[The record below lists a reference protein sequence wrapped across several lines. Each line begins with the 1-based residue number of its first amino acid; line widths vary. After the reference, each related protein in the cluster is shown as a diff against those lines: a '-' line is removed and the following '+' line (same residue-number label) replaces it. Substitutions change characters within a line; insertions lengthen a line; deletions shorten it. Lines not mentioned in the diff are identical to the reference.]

1 MELYQRNVQIRHC
14 NFIYHKFWKFP
25 LWGIV
30 LVFLPNN
37 WSQTRFTE
45 KPSLATNWNVES
57 IHKGLMWGWGLVL
70 RPISDPIEYSSIL
83 QFESPIVG
91 IRLLIVVLVL
101 FWLCF
106 LLIPAFCPPL
116 NSIKAPKVA
125 VAFPP
130 LNLII
135 VTSVWN
141 CWPFIF
147 ICFIWIQSGGS
158 WSLQGN
164 GIILLCFSW
173 NLDKVYILFDMS
185 F

>member
-1 MELYQRNVQIRHC
+1 MELYQRNIQIRHC

-70 RPISDPIEYSSIL
+70 GPISDPIEYSSIL

-135 VTSVWN
+135 VYISLELLAFHLHLFHLNTVWRFLVTTRKWDN
-141 CWPFIF
+141 F
-147 ICFIWIQSGGS
+147 
-158 WSLQGN
+158 
-164 GIILLCFSW
+164 
-173 NLDKVYILFDMS
+173 VMLFLE
-185 F
+185 FR